1 MKKLNTLK
9 KSLALILIGV
19 FSLTTSC
26 SSDNQDD
33 LKQTTTIIGKWHNYK
48 RVENGVTYTDTG
60 ADPISDL
67 NYEFQTNACIITEEG
82 EVQNYIYKVD
92 GDYIKYYDP
101 NTEVLTG
108 SEKIVTL
115 TKDELVVVNQYN
127 DDELKYFK
135 RL

>member
-1 MKKLNTLK
+1 MKFKRTLV
-9 KSLALILIGV
+9 LLFIGAL
-19 FSLTTSC
+19 SLTTSC
-26 SSDNQDD
+26 SSDSQDD
-33 LKQTTTIIGKWHNYK
+33 SKQTNTIIGKWHNYK
-48 RVENGVTYTDTG
+48 RVENNITYTD
-60 ADPISDL
+60 ISDL

-82 EVQNYIYKVD
+82 YVKNYIYKVD
-92 GDYIKYYDP
+92 GDYIKYYNP
-101 NTEVLTG
+101 KTEVLTG

>member
-1 MKKLNTLK
+1 MKQTVKFKRTLV
-9 KSLALILIGV
+9 LLFIGAL
-19 FSLTTSC
+19 SLTTSC

-33 LKQTTTIIGKWHNYK
+33 SNQTTSIIGKWHNYK
-48 RVENGVTYTDTG
+48 RVEKGVTYTDTG

-82 EVQNYIYKVD
+82 YVQNYIYKVD
-92 GDYIKYYDP
+92 GDYIKYYNP
-101 NTEVLTG
+101 KTEALTG

-115 TKDELVVVNQYN
+115 TKNELVVVNQYN

>member
-9 KSLALILIGV
+9 KSLVLILTGAI
-19 FSLTTSC
+19 LLATSC
-26 SSDNQDD
+26 SSDNSDNTE
-33 LKQTTTIIGKWHNYK
+33 QTPKIIGKWHNYK
-48 RVENGVTYTDTG
+48 RVENGETYTD
-60 ADPISDL
+60 ISDL
-67 NYEFQTNACIITEEG
+67 NYEFQTNACIIIEEG
-82 EVQNYIYKVD
+82 ETRNFIYKVD
-92 GDYIKYYDP
+92 GDYIKFYNP

-108 SEKIVTL
+108 SEKIVSL